1 MLKLPHRMKK
11 IHVWLGKF
19 KTEKELKK
27 LLEDLKMSIKSFN
40 PNLSDYDAMALA
52 KGGVIQNLNSV
63 ELSVNYANKQGT
75 TGTKCP

>member
-1 MLKLPHRMKK
+1 
-11 IHVWLGKF
+11 
-19 KTEKELKK
+19 
-27 LLEDLKMSIKSFN
+27 MSIKSFN